1 MVIFIYRPEVYQP
14 RTRPSRGIAEV
25 NVAKQ
30 RNGPTDILRLAFFN
44 KYARFANADLD
55 FHYPEA

>member
-1 MVIFIYRPEVYQP
+1 V
-14 RTRPSRGIAEV
+14 AEV

-30 RNGPTDILRLAFFN
+30 RNGPTDMLRLAFFN